1 MYFKLRSINQLSLLS
16 NQAQQWDEAI
26 DLLTITGTLSE
37 AVLKDLIT
45 TLQAFTDEG
54 IEHPSLMV
62 DAQPED
68 IDSLQ
73 NLSKSSLQGSTKEW
87 KLSLHKA
94 RLLIDEN
101 HKVFITSNAFIE
113 WANQLTPTRTL
124 ECDFNKPLTI
134 FIKSLAEAFGG
145 PSLQFIPVDTED
157 FAPPESLVIFPD
169 EKQVRSI
176 VRVTSSNHLHL
187 NPNSIALT
195 WGNREQP
202 EALPFMRFF
211 MAVMSLCFAQ
221 EIYVRNDEV
230 RVMVRG
236 TKNLDS
242 NLTPNWMFDISTK
255 AVDDTATAISWMF
268 QERVETRQR
277 LLSDRLSLDIT
288 DNSSFISGVSEHI
301 NNALDQAKER
311 YGFVILDRKD
321 AYLKELK
328 DVMKDV
334 RTQADL
340 YASKVRD
347 LVSTLLRDVLAV
359 LFLVGVS
366 LIAKLNT
373 VEVATSVNSS
383 QLFIFFK
390 VLAIYFLVSMV
401 LQIIS
406 HTRDLVLAK
415 NECERWLQLTHDY
428 LTKEIVDENFTK
440 PLSKRKNMF
449 YIFAAVSII
458 IYLCLVG
465 LSWNAEHVAKYYSE
479 KGSMIKIE
487 KAITDTSTAQTVPVV
502 ESSPDKKHSVKNI
515 DNKDAHSD
523 TTKKLNIHH
532 KQ

>member
-1 MYFKLRSINQLSLLS
+1 MYLKLKSINQLSLLS
-16 NQAQQWDEAI
+16 NQAQQWDETI
-26 DLLTITGTLSE
+26 DLLTVTGELTETALNQLIATL
-37 AVLKDLIT
+37 K
-45 TLQAFTDEG
+45 AFTDEG
-54 IEHPSLMV
+54 IEHPSLMI

-68 IDSLQ
+68 IDALQ
-73 NLSKSSLQGSTKEW
+73 NLSKSTLQDSSKEW

-101 HKVFITSNAFIE
+101 HKVFIMSKAFIE

-124 ECDFNKPLTI
+124 GCDFNKPLTI
-134 FIKSLAEAFGG
+134 FIKGLAEAFGG
-145 PSLQFIPVDTED
+145 PSLRFIPVDAED
-157 FAPPESLVIFPD
+157 FVSPEHTVDFPD

-176 VRVTSSNHLHL
+176 VRVTSSNHIHL
-187 NPNSIALT
+187 NPNSVALS
-195 WGNREQP
+195 WGDRNQP
-202 EALPFMRFF
+202 EALPFKRFF
-211 MAVMSLCFAQ
+211 MAVMTLCFAQ

-230 RVMVRG
+230 RVMLRG

-242 NLTPNWMFDISTK
+242 NLTPNWTFEISTK
-255 AVDDTATAISWMF
+255 VLDDTATAITWMF

-288 DNSSFISGVSEHI
+288 DGSSFIRGVSEHV

-340 YASKVRD
+340 YAGKVRD

-373 VEVATSVNSS
+373 TEVATSVNSA
-383 QLFIFFK
+383 QLFVFFK
-390 VLAIYFLVSMV
+390 VLAIYFFFSMA

-415 NECERWLQLTHDY
+415 NECEKWLQLTHDY
-428 LTKEIVDENFTK
+428 LTKEVVEENFTK
-440 PLSKRKNMF
+440 PLSKRRNMF
-449 YIFAAVSII
+449 CFFASVSIA
-458 IYLCLVG
+458 IYLALIG
-465 LSWNAEHVAKYYSE
+465 LSWNAENITKYYSAKSNIVTPKE
-479 KGSMIKIE
+479 LDTNLAAPVVKHETDKNQAAKKIE
-487 KAITDTSTAQTVPVV
+487 DQKKTV
-502 ESSPDKKHSVKNI
+502 N
-515 DNKDAHSD
+515 
-523 TTKKLNIHH
+523 LIH
-532 KQ
+532 K